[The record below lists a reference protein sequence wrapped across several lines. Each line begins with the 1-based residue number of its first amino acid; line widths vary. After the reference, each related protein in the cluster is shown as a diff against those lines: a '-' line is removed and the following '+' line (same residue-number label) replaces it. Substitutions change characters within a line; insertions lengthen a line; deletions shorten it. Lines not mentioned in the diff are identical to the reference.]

1 MQQPTETTMEHPTT
15 PPQDV
20 KRSNTSPTSSEES
33 IVDPPGYIAP
43 DQQDMLLSDI
53 TSSVLHSEQMKNV
66 CGRGK
71 AYLSNAECFP
81 EKPWPATGVLYGLN
95 HRLMINLV
103 CQRASRREHSIR
115 NVYFLVDTGSPCS
128 YLCPEAIGAILP
140 EGSNIP
146 EVLNV
151 WIHSNHQGDPF
162 QMHMSPQGTPEE
174 PGKFKDVNIL
184 GMDFIRRF
192 SMTVDGTLNR
202 FKLLKPES
210 NKLLEDKDFDEDF

>member
-1 MQQPTETTMEHPTT
+1 MEHPKT
-15 PPQDV
+15 PPQDI
-20 KRSNTSPTSSEES
+20 KTSSTSPTSSEES

-53 TSSVLHSEQMKNV
+53 TSAVLHSDQMTRV

-71 AYLSNAECFP
+71 SYLSDAMSFP
-81 EKPWPATGVLYGLN
+81 ERPWPATGVFYGLN

-103 CQRASRREHSIR
+103 CQRASRREQPIR

-128 YLCPEAIGAILP
+128 YLCPEAMGTILP
-140 EGSNIP
+140 EGANIP
-146 EVLNV
+146 EVMNV
-151 WIHSNHQGDPF
+151 WVHSKCHGDPF
-162 QMHMSPQGTPEE
+162 QMHMSPQGTPKE

-184 GMDFIRRF
+184 GMDFLRRF

-202 FKLLKPES
+202 FKLLKPEYD
-210 NKLLEDKDFDEDF
+210 KLLEDEDFGEDF